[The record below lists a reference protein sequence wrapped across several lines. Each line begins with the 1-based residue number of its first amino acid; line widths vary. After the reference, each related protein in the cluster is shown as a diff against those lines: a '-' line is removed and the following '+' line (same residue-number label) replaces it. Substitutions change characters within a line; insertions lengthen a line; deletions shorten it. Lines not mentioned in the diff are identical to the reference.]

1 MSDFVHLHVHS
12 EFSLLDGLSKISDL
26 ISKTKK
32 YGQNAIALTD
42 HGVMYGAIEF
52 YKKATKAEVKPI
64 IGCEVYVAENSR
76 LDKKRSDARH
86 LVLLAKDIEGYR
98 NLLRLSTIGQTEGF
112 YYKPRVDKE
121 MLLKYHKGLIATTAC
136 AASQVQQHL
145 IHDDYQAAKKEAKE
159 LEQIFGSGNFYLEL
173 QRHHFDEYAKQPEVP
188 DSVKRKILES
198 HEHLIKGEKGLI
210 KLSQEL
216 GIPLIATNDVHYVE
230 KDDARAQDAI
240 VCIQTGKVISDV
252 NRMRYIDTPD
262 FYLKSPEEMEK
273 NFSDL
278 PEAISNTKKVADLC
292 NIEIKLGQWYF
303 PPVDLPKGKTAA
315 QALREKTLKGAKEK
329 FTKITPEIKER
340 INYELDVI
348 EKKGYPSYFLLFSQ
362 IVEFCDS
369 VGITTNTRG
378 SAAGCFV
385 SYSCGITTVDPLR
398 FHLPFERFLNPFR
411 PSLPDI
417 DLDVSDDRREEIFE
431 FLKEHYGHDQV
442 AQICTFGTMKA
453 RMAVRDIGRVLGMS
467 YSDVDRVAKLIPM
480 GSQGFPMTIDNAL
493 KTTPELKKIY
503 NKEKE
508 VKELLDLSRKV
519 EGNTRH
525 ISVHACALVVS
536 PDELVKFSPLQ
547 REPGGGDRVITQYEH
562 HACEDVGLIK
572 LDILGIR
579 NLSIMSN
586 AIKIIKKLKDI
597 DIDIKKVPLDDEK
610 TFKVLAKGETF
621 GVFQLASSGM
631 TRYLV
636 ELKPERIEDIMAMVA
651 LYRPGPMSFIPE
663 YIKRKHNPEIITYFD
678 PRMKEYL
685 SASYG
690 ILTYQDDVLYTAI
703 NLAGYNWAEA
713 DKFRKAIGK
722 KIPEEMEKQ
731 HSKFVEGCVDN
742 GMKRDKAE
750 ELFGMIETF
759 AAYGFNKCVTGD
771 TKVIVNHQP
780 ISIDELRKKRITES
794 SKILSLNNDNQITDL
809 TLKNI
814 VDNGKKPVLT
824 LKSRSGRNITTTGN
838 HPFLTFTG
846 WKDLKDLKS
855 GDRIAISSQLPS
867 VKNKNTLNLSQAA
880 ILGYLISD
888 GNLCHPHGVYFYNS
902 SKKVIDDYLKILS
915 HFSNTRA
922 TLNTSKSA
930 VSVYASRIN
939 QKLPSPVFELIKKYG
954 LHNKKATQKFI
965 PPVLFACSLK
975 TTAVFL
981 AKLFQ
986 GDGCFDTKSL
996 LIYYATSS
1004 PQLAQDVQSLLLKF
1018 GIQSQKYQKEFKTKS
1033 GKKTGWTINISHFSN
1048 LSKFNQYIGKY
1059 LVGKKKEALETII
1072 KHPQTN
1078 HKNQPNKLKVSS
1090 LNTLPK
1096 EIMVLIREEMS
1107 QRNITVKQISTELNI
1122 SPRSF
1127 NSDKRKKGY
1136 TRELIALINQKLNS
1150 SQIKKHLNS
1159 QIYWDEVISIKDSG
1173 IQKTYDL
1180 TIEPSHNFLANDF
1193 IVHNSHAASYGM
1205 VAYWTA
1211 YIKAHYPVEYMT
1223 ALMSAEATHTDKLV
1237 EAINECERLGIRVL
1251 PPDINESLTDF
1262 TIVDISKDQWLSKGR
1277 VKGEG
1282 KAIRFGLNA
1291 VKNVGGAALEVIL
1304 ETRKD
1309 KPFTSFSDFI
1319 HKVNLQKVNKRVVES
1334 LISTGAMDRF
1344 GTRASLIAYLPQIR
1358 EAAVKAQKD
1367 KVSGQVS
1374 LFGATQSVDESHDKL
1389 PDMEEMP
1396 LIDLLK
1402 AEKALLGVYLTD
1414 HPAKNISRFIQGRS
1428 CRKINSITNDTVN
1441 HKVTIAG
1448 IIGSVRLVNTKKNNS
1463 RMAFASLEDDTG
1475 NLDLV
1480 IFPQLYS
1487 ETKEI
1492 WESDKMIVVDG
1503 RVDNRDD
1510 VFSVLVENVEVV
1522 SMDKEYKPP
1531 VDIVIPHGTSKE
1543 KMQGVNALLKGT
1555 PGSDSVS
1562 IVIKNGGEDKRIPL
1576 PYTSKVT
1583 PGLKR
1588 KIEEIIKK

>member
-12 EFSLLDGLSKISDL
+12 EFSLLDGLSKISAL
-26 ISKTKK
+26 ISKTKE
-32 YGQNAIALTD
+32 YGQDAIALTD

-52 YKKATKAEVKPI
+52 YKKAIKAEIKPI
-64 IGCEVYVAENSR
+64 IGCEVYLAENSR
-76 LDKKRSDARH
+76 LDKKRRDASH
-86 LVLLAKDIEGYR
+86 LVLLAKNIQGYQ
-98 NLLRLSTIGQTEGF
+98 NLLRLTSIGQTEGF

-121 MLLKYHKGLIATTAC
+121 TLLKYHDGLIATTAC
-136 AASQVQQHL
+136 AANQVQQHL

-159 LEQIFGSGNFYLEL
+159 LEQIFGADNFYLEI

-188 DSVKRKILES
+188 DSVKQKILES
-198 HEHLIKGEKGLI
+198 HQQLIKGEKGLI
-210 KLSQEL
+210 KLSKEL

-230 KDDARAQDAI
+230 KDDAQAQDAI
-240 VCIQTGKVISDV
+240 VCIQTGKLVSET

-262 FYLKSPEEMEK
+262 FYLKSPKEMEK
-273 NFSDL
+273 EFSDI
-278 PEAISNTKKVADLC
+278 PEAISNTKKIADRC
-292 NIEIKLGQWYF
+292 DIKIKLGEWYF
-303 PPVDLPKGKTAA
+303 PPVDLPKGKTPAE
-315 QALREKTLKGAKEK
+315 ALRDRTLQGAKEK
-329 FTKITPEIKER
+329 FGKITPEIQER
-340 INYELDVI
+340 IDYELDVI
-348 EKKGYPSYFLLFSQ
+348 EKKGYSSYFLLFVQ
-362 IVEFCDS
+362 IIDYCDGA
-369 VGITTNTRG
+369 GIPTNTRG

-385 SYSCGITTVDPLR
+385 SYSCGITTVDPLH

-411 PSLPDI
+411 PSPPDI
-417 DLDVSDDRREEIFE
+417 DLDVSDDRREEVFE
-431 FLKEHYGHDQV
+431 FLKGHYGNDRV

-467 YSDVDRVAKLIPM
+467 YSDVDRIAKLIPM
-480 GSQGFPMTIDNAL
+480 GSQGFPMTIDRAL
-493 KTTPELKKIY
+493 ETTPELKEIY

-508 VKELLDLSRKV
+508 VKELLSLSRKI

-525 ISVHACALVVS
+525 VSVHACALVIS

-547 REPGGGDRVITQYEH
+547 REPGGGDRIITQYEH

-579 NLSIMSN
+579 NLSIMAN
-586 AIKIIKKLKDI
+586 AIKIVKKVKDI
-597 DIDIKKVPLDDEK
+597 DIDIKSVPLDDKK
-610 TFKVLAKGETF
+610 TFEVLAHGETF

-663 YIKRKHNPEIITYFD
+663 YIKRKHNPEIIEYFD

-742 GMKRDKAE
+742 GMERKKAE
-750 ELFGMIETF
+750 ELFAMIETF

-771 TKVIVNHQP
+771 TRVMINHQP
-780 ISIDELRKKRITES
+780 ISINDLRKKRITKS
-794 SKILSLNNDNQITDL
+794 SKILSLNDQNQIANL

-814 VDNGKKPVLT
+814 VDNGKKQVFT
-824 LKSRSGRNITTTGN
+824 LKSRSGRNITTTAN

-846 WKDLKDLKS
+846 WKDLKDLKQ
-855 GDRIAISSQLPS
+855 GDRIAVSSQFPS
-867 VKNKNTLNLSQAA
+867 RKNKDLLNFSQAA

-888 GNLCHPHGVYFYNS
+888 GNLCHPHGVYFYNN

-915 HFSNTRA
+915 HFSNTKA

-930 VSVYASRIN
+930 TSVYASRIN

-965 PPVLFACSLK
+965 PPVLFTCSLK

-986 GDGCFDTKSL
+986 GDGCFDTKSFL
-996 LIYYATSS
+996 AYYATSS

-1033 GKKTGWTINISHFSN
+1033 GKKTGWTISISHSSD
-1048 LSKFNQYIGKY
+1048 LAKLNQYIGKY
-1059 LVGKKKEALETII
+1059 LVGKKKESLSTII
-1072 KHPQTN
+1072 KHPRTN
-1078 HKNQPNKLKVSS
+1078 HKNQPDKLKVSS
-1090 LNTLPK
+1090 LDTLPK
-1096 EIMVLIREEMS
+1096 EIMALIREEMS
-1107 QRNITVKQISTELNI
+1107 QKNISIKEISDELNI

-1127 NSDKRKKGY
+1127 NLDKRKRGY
-1136 TRELIALINQKLNS
+1136 TRELITLINQRLNS
-1150 SQIKKHLNS
+1150 SQIKGYLNS
-1159 QIYWDEVISIKDSG
+1159 QIYWDEIVSIEDSG
-1173 IQKTYDL
+1173 VQKTYDL

-1211 YIKAHYPVEYMT
+1211 YIKAHYPVEFMT
-1223 ALMSAEATHTDKLV
+1223 ALMSAEANNTDKLI

-1251 PPDINESLTDF
+1251 PPDINESLTNF
-1262 TIVDISKDQWLSKGR
+1262 TIIDISKNQWLSKGR
-1277 VKGEG
+1277 VKNEG

-1291 VKNVGGAALEVIL
+1291 IKNVGGASLETIL
-1304 ETRKD
+1304 EARQN
-1309 KPFTSFSDFI
+1309 KPFASFSDFI
-1319 HKVNLQKVNKRVVES
+1319 HRVNLQKVNKRVVES
-1334 LISTGAMDRF
+1334 LIGTGTMDRF
-1344 GTRASLIAYLPQIR
+1344 GNRASLISYLPQVR
-1358 EAAVKAQKD
+1358 NAAIKTQKD
-1367 KVSGQVS
+1367 KASGQVS
-1374 LFGATQSVDESHDKL
+1374 LFGASEAIDESSDKV
-1389 PDMEEMP
+1389 PDIEEMP
-1396 LIDLLK
+1396 LLDLLK
-1402 AEKALLGVYLTD
+1402 TEKALLGVYITD
-1414 HPAKNISRFIQGRS
+1414 HPAKNISRFVQGRS
-1428 CRKINSITNDTVN
+1428 CRKTNTITSDTVN
-1441 HKVTIAG
+1441 HKVTLAG
-1448 IIGSVRLVNTKKNNS
+1448 IVGNVRLVNTKRNNS
-1463 RMAFASLEDDTG
+1463 RMAFATIEDDTG
-1475 NLDLV
+1475 SLDLV

-1487 ETKEI
+1487 ETKDI
-1492 WESDKMIVVDG
+1492 WEADKAVVIEG
-1503 RVDNRDD
+1503 RVDDRDD
-1510 VFSVLVENVEVV
+1510 VFSILVEKVEII

-1531 VDIVIPHGTSKE
+1531 IDIVLPHGTSKE
-1543 KMQGVNALLKGT
+1543 KMQQINSLLKGT
-1555 PGSDSVS
+1555 PGSDSVC
-1562 IVIKNGGEDKRIPL
+1562 IVLKNGGEDRRIPL
-1576 PYTSKVT
+1576 PYTTKVT

-1588 KIEEIIKK
+1588 KIEKIIK

>member
-12 EFSLLDGLSKISDL
+12 EFSLLDGLSKISSL
-26 ISKTKK
+26 IKKTKE
-32 YGQNAIALTD
+32 YGQDALALTD

-52 YKKATKAEVKPI
+52 YKKAIKAEIKPI
-64 IGCEVYVAENSR
+64 IGCEIYVAENSH
-76 LDKKRSDARH
+76 LDRKRSDASH
-86 LVLLAKDIEGYR
+86 LVLLAKDLEGYQ
-98 NLLRLSTIGQTEGF
+98 NLLRLSTIAQTEGF

-121 MLLKYHKGLIATTAC
+121 LLLKHHQGLIATTAC
-136 AASQVQQHL
+136 AANQVQQHL
-145 IHDDYQAAKKEAKE
+145 IHDDYQAAKKEAQE
-159 LEQIFGSGNFYLEL
+159 LEQIFGAGNFYLEL

-188 DSVKRKILES
+188 DSIKRKILES
-198 HEHLIKGEKGLI
+198 HQQLLKGEKGLI
-210 KLSQEL
+210 KLSKEL

-240 VCIQTGKVISDV
+240 VCIQTGKLVSDT

-262 FYLKSPEEMEK
+262 FYLKSPEEMKK

-278 PEAISNTKKVADLC
+278 PEAISNTKKIADLC

-303 PPVDLPKGKTAA
+303 PPVELPKGKTAA
-315 QALREKTLKGAKEK
+315 EALREKTLEGAKEK

-340 INYELDVI
+340 INYELEVI
-348 EKKGYPSYFLLFSQ
+348 EKKGYSSYFLLFSQ
-362 IVEFCDS
+362 IVNFCDEA
-369 VGITTNTRG
+369 GISTNTRG

-411 PSLPDI
+411 PSPPDI
-417 DLDVSDDRREEIFE
+417 DLDVSDDRREEVFE

-467 YSDVDRVAKLIPM
+467 YSDVDRIAKLIPM
-480 GSQGFPMTIDNAL
+480 GSQGFPMTIDRAL
-493 KTTPELKKIY
+493 EITPELKEIY

-508 VKELLDLSRKV
+508 VKELLDLSRKI

-525 ISVHACALVVS
+525 VSVHACALVVS

-547 REPGGGDRVITQYEH
+547 KEPGGGDRIITQYEH

-572 LDILGIR
+572 LDVLGIR

-586 AIKIIKKLKDI
+586 AIKIVKKIKNI
-597 DIDIKKVPLDDEK
+597 NIDIKNVPLDDEK
-610 TFKVLAKGETF
+610 TFKILTNGETF

-636 ELKPERIEDIMAMVA
+636 ELKPERIDDIMAMVA

-742 GMKRDKAE
+742 GMKRNKAE

-759 AAYGFNKCVTGD
+759 AAYGFNK
-771 TKVIVNHQP
+771 
-780 ISIDELRKKRITES
+780 
-794 SKILSLNNDNQITDL
+794 
-809 TLKNI
+809 
-814 VDNGKKPVLT
+814 
-824 LKSRSGRNITTTGN
+824 
-838 HPFLTFTG
+838 
-846 WKDLKDLKS
+846 
-855 GDRIAISSQLPS
+855 A
-867 VKNKNTLNLSQAA
+867 
-880 ILGYLISD
+880 
-888 GNLCHPHGVYFYNS
+888 
-902 SKKVIDDYLKILS
+902 
-915 HFSNTRA
+915 
-922 TLNTSKSA
+922 
-930 VSVYASRIN
+930 
-939 QKLPSPVFELIKKYG
+939 
-954 LHNKKATQKFI
+954 
-965 PPVLFACSLK
+965 
-975 TTAVFL
+975 
-981 AKLFQ
+981 
-986 GDGCFDTKSL
+986 
-996 LIYYATSS
+996 
-1004 PQLAQDVQSLLLKF
+1004 
-1018 GIQSQKYQKEFKTKS
+1018 
-1033 GKKTGWTINISHFSN
+1033 
-1048 LSKFNQYIGKY
+1048 
-1059 LVGKKKEALETII
+1059 
-1072 KHPQTN
+1072 
-1078 HKNQPNKLKVSS
+1078 
-1090 LNTLPK
+1090 
-1096 EIMVLIREEMS
+1096 
-1107 QRNITVKQISTELNI
+1107 
-1122 SPRSF
+1122 
-1127 NSDKRKKGY
+1127 
-1136 TRELIALINQKLNS
+1136 
-1150 SQIKKHLNS
+1150 
-1159 QIYWDEVISIKDSG
+1159 
-1173 IQKTYDL
+1173 
-1180 TIEPSHNFLANDF
+1180 
-1193 IVHNSHAASYGM
+1193 HAASYGM

-1223 ALMSAEATHTDKLV
+1223 ALMSAEATHTDKLI

-1277 VKGEG
+1277 VKNEG

-1291 VKNVGGAALEVIL
+1291 IKNVGGAALEAIL

-1309 KPFTSFSDFI
+1309 KPFASFSDFI
-1319 HKVNLQKVNKRVVES
+1319 HRVNPQKVNKRVVES

-1344 GTRASLIAYLPQIR
+1344 GTRASLIAYLPQAR
-1358 EAAVKAQKD
+1358 EAAIKAQKD
-1367 KVSGQVS
+1367 KVSGQVG
-1374 LFGATQSVDESHDKL
+1374 LFNETQDIDTQDKL
-1389 PDMEEMP
+1389 PDIEEMP
-1396 LIDLLK
+1396 LLDLLK

-1428 CRKINSITNDTVN
+1428 CRKINTITNDTVT
-1441 HKVTIAG
+1441 HKVTLAG
-1448 IIGSVRLVNTKKNNS
+1448 IIGNVRLVNTKKNNS
-1463 RMAFASLEDDTG
+1463 RMAFATLEDDTG
-1475 NLDLV
+1475 SLDLV

-1492 WESDKMIVVDG
+1492 WETDNTVVVDG

-1510 VFSVLVENVEVV
+1510 VFSVLVENVETI
-1522 SMDKEYKPP
+1522 SMDKEYKPTTE
-1531 VDIVIPHGTSKE
+1531 IVIPHGTSKE
-1543 KMQGVNALLKGT
+1543 KMQKINTLLKGS
-1555 PGSDSVS
+1555 PGPDSVC
-1562 IVIKNGGEDKRIPL
+1562 IILKNGGEDKRIPL

-1588 KIEEIIKK
+1588 KIEKIIEK